1 MALSDHI
8 RDCLSFLICANDDK
22 DELLN
27 KFIALYTTS
36 IVYDSHSP
44 WLAKAS
50 EAIDYMN
57 NLRILRDE
65 EDLRLGLKLIFNDTE
80 I

>member
-8 RDCLSFLICANDDK
+8 RDCLSFLICAEDDK
-22 DELLN
+22 DEQLN
-27 KFIALYTTS
+27 KFFAQYTTA

-50 EAIDYMN
+50 EAIEYMN
-57 NLRILRDE
+57 NLRIMRDE
-65 EDLRLGLKLIFNDTE
+65 EDLRLGLKLLFNDTD